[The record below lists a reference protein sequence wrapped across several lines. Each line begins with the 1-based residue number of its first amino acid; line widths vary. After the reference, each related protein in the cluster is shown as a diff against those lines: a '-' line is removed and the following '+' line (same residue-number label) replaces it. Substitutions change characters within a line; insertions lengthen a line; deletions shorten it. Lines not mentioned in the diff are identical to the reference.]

1 VSIINEMLKVG
12 MEMPG
17 GGGRIQGIVL
27 VRGFAIV
34 VTDTHIF
41 QVYGRELSPD
51 VTPHGLVL
59 RLLATIPPDPLA

>member
-1 VSIINEMLKVG
+1 VSIINDMLKEG

-17 GGGRIQGIVL
+17 QGGRIQGIVL

-41 QVYGRELSPD
+41 QVYARELSPD
-51 VTPHGLVL
+51 LSPHGLVL
-59 RLLATIPPDPLA
+59 RLLGTIPPDPLR